1 MTWCFSCENRLLF
14 NLWTFASSNRFSGAF
29 SLHVLPYYLFLVL
42 ASSISC
48 FSNSWHTH
56 SPVIRFRFHLRTY
69 FVSSL
74 CTVHYSA
81 SHVFTFH
88 FFSAHT
94 NTDWIIIICICLFYQ
109 SKFLVFNETWFFTTF
124 MMIIVLMMIS
134 VRCTGIA
141 VFTLT
146 KKAV

>member
-81 SHVFTFH
+81 SHVFTFN
-88 FFSAHT
+88 FFLHT
-94 NTDWIIIICICLFYQ
+94 DTHWIIIICICLFYQ

-124 MMIIVLMMIS
+124 LMIIVLMMIS
-134 VRCTGIA
+134 VRCTSIA

-146 KKAV
+146 KRAV